1 MKLFSKSIFR
11 GGFIAVLLLN
21 SFTFADTRIRFARGR
36 TSATVS
42 GRVASGGRVCYF
54 AGARRGQSFSAT
66 LSSNTGKVQIF
77 ESGDTAYS
85 YEVETPGDQ
94 SVCVDNLGKSA
105 TYTLTVS
112 IN

>member
-1 MKLFSKSIFR
+1 MKLFSKSIFTS
-11 GGFIAVLLLN
+11 GFIAVLILN
-21 SFTFADTRIRFARGR
+21 SFTFADSRIRFARGR

-42 GRVASGGRVCYF
+42 GRVAAGGRVCYF
-54 AGARRGQSFSAT
+54 AGARSGQAFSAT

-85 YEVETPGDQ
+85 YDVKTPGDQ
-94 SVCVDNLGKSA
+94 SVGVDNLGRSA

-112 IN
+112 ID

>member
-1 MKLFSKSIFR
+1 MNLINKSILAA
-11 GGFIAVLLLN
+11 GFIAILLLN
-21 SFTFADTRIRFARGR
+21 SLTFADTRIRFARGR

-54 AGARRGQSFSAT
+54 AGARSGQSFSAT

-77 ESGDTAYS
+77 ESGDTAYA

-94 SVCVDNLGKSA
+94 SVCVDNLGRSA
-105 TYTLTVS
+105 AYTLTVS